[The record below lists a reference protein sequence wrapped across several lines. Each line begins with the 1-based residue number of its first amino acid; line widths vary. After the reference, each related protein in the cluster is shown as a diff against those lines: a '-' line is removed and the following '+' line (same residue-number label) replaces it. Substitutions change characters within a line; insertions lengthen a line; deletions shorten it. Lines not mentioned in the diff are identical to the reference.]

1 MPERVLLSTLT
12 LTRDLSN
19 TRAIRSIN
27 GITDR
32 LFELNALVTAENDQ
46 GNSYPLGELGK
57 VSMGEFSAC

>member
-12 LTRDLSN
+12 LTRDISN
-19 TRAIRSIN
+19 TREYVAS
-27 GITDR
+27 TESR

-57 VSMGEFSAC
+57 ISMGSSAAC